1 MLISFISRASS
12 RCASRRVPRTA
23 CHLRCCFPPAS
34 RPSRSPRP
42 RRTFPAYDMALHRFI
57 ALGKVCIWF
66 AGTDKHLC
74 NLGVCRENGLHNRC
88 FRAFPRLRLRIPR
101 TLHALEQNLFSGRP
115 NPGST
120 INHDGHSSHLR
131 CNAPLVMDNPHCTLI
146 RYLSVAARKSA
157 LNWPVV
163 KSTSTWKISFPS
175 LSPINRLASDLAPAI
190 GTHASQGNGFDQRLA
205 ATPKDFSKVGA
216 SRFSSTDHSSFGSD
230 HREQDDQGESTAS
243 CRHPLRHRL
252 AR

>member
-1 MLISFISRASS
+1 VLISFISRASS

-66 AGTDKHLC
+66 AGTDKPLC
-74 NLGVCRENGLHNRC
+74 NLGVCRENVYITTASMR
-88 FRAFPRLRLRIPR
+88 FPRLRLRIPR

-131 CNAPLVMDNPHCTLI
+131 CNAPLVLYNPNCTLI
-146 RYLSVAARKSA
+146 GSLSVAARKSA

-163 KSTSTWKISFPS
+163 KSTSTVENKFP
-175 LSPINRLASDLAPAI
+175 LA
-190 GTHASQGNGFDQRLA
+190 F
-205 ATPKDFSKVGA
+205 
-216 SRFSSTDHSSFGSD
+216 TD
-230 HREQDDQGESTAS
+230 
-243 CRHPLRHRL
+243 
-252 AR
+252 

>member
-1 MLISFISRASS
+1 
-12 RCASRRVPRTA
+12 
-23 CHLRCCFPPAS
+23 
-34 RPSRSPRP
+34 
-42 RRTFPAYDMALHRFI
+42 MALHRFI

-88 FRAFPRLRLRIPR
+88 FRAFPALTPPHSSYPTRIGAKP
-101 TLHALEQNLFSGRP
+101 FSGRP

-131 CNAPLVMDNPHCTLI
+131 CNAPLVMDNPHCTSI
-146 RYLSVAARKSA
+146 GSLSVAARKSA

-175 LSPINRLASDLAPAI
+175 LSPINRLASDLAPA
-190 GTHASQGNGFDQRLA
+190 TRDACL
-205 ATPKDFSKVGA
+205 TKEWV
-216 SRFSSTDHSSFGSD
+216 
-230 HREQDDQGESTAS
+230 
-243 CRHPLRHRL
+243 
-252 AR
+252 

>member
-1 MLISFISRASS
+1 VLISLISRASS

-88 FRAFPRLRLRIPR
+88 FRAFP
-101 TLHALEQNLFSGRP
+101 ALTP
-115 NPGST
+115 P
-120 INHDGHSSHLR
+120 HSSYPTRIGAKPFLR
-131 CNAPLVMDNPHCTLI
+131 SAEPRIDNKPRWTFLAFAMQCP
-146 RYLSVAARKSA
+146 AR
-157 LNWPVV
+157 
-163 KSTSTWKISFPS
+163 
-175 LSPINRLASDLAPAI
+175 D
-190 GTHASQGNGFDQRLA
+190 G
-205 ATPKDFSKVGA
+205 
-216 SRFSSTDHSSFGSD
+216 
-230 HREQDDQGESTAS
+230 
-243 CRHPLRHRL
+243 
-252 AR
+252 

>member
-1 MLISFISRASS
+1 MHRDEYREPHAISGVVF
-12 RCASRRVPRTA
+12 
-23 CHLRCCFPPAS
+23 HLRRGLADHHGPGGL
-34 RPSRSPRP
+34 SPL
-42 RRTFPAYDMALHRFI
+42 TDMALHRFI

-66 AGTDKHLC
+66 AGTDKPLC

-163 KSTSTWKISFPS
+163 KSTSTVENKFP
-175 LSPINRLASDLAPAI
+175 LA
-190 GTHASQGNGFDQRLA
+190 F
-205 ATPKDFSKVGA
+205 
-216 SRFSSTDHSSFGSD
+216 TD
-230 HREQDDQGESTAS
+230 
-243 CRHPLRHRL
+243 
-252 AR
+252 

>member
-1 MLISFISRASS
+1 VHRDEYREPHAISGVVF
-12 RCASRRVPRTA
+12 
-23 CHLRCCFPPAS
+23 HLRRGLADHHGPGGL
-34 RPSRSPRP
+34 SPLTIWP
-42 RRTFPAYDMALHRFI
+42 FI
-57 ALGKVCIWF
+57 ALLPWARF
-66 AGTDKHLC
+66 AF
-74 NLGVCRENGLHNRC
+74 GLQAPISTCVISAFAERTVYITAASV
-88 FRAFPRLRLRIPR
+88 RFPRLRLRIPR